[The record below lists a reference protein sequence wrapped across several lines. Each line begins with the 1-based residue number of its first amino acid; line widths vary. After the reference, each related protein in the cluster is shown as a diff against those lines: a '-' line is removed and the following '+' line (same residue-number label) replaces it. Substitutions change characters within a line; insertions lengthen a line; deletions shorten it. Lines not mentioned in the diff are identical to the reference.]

1 MIYYAPLFKDPNYIH
16 LNKREHDRINPYK
29 QQGIS
34 CSGTGFCNVCGRELK
49 YFNQQLCH
57 VCRNHLI
64 RGELFGEYGEL
75 VVIVSDDHRQY
86 DHLITDYL
94 VGQINYVMNGK
105 FKTRTHINKT
115 AKMIC
120 IMMKY
125 IEEKG
130 RIEPDV
136 AYRRL
141 RYYAL
146 TERRDSLQK
155 TLQMGKKLFHIL
167 FRYVRTVRD

>member
-1 MIYYAPLFKDPNYIH
+1 VIYYAPVFKDPNYIH

-29 QQGIS
+29 QQGIN
-34 CSGTGFCNVCGRELK
+34 CIGTGFCNICGRELK

-75 VVIVSDDHRQY
+75 TVLESDNHRQY
-86 DHLITDYL
+86 DYL
-94 VGQINYVMNGK
+94 VNDNLVSQINYVMNRN
-105 FKTRTHINKT
+105 FKSRTYKNKT

-120 IMMKY
+120 VMMKY
-125 IEEKG
+125 LEAKG
-130 RIEPDV
+130 NIEPDV

-155 TLQMGKKLFHIL
+155 TLQTGKKLFRIL
-167 FRYVRTVRD
+167 FRSFYK